1 MRPPAC
7 PQLIRGSVSPMNEER
22 SDRPEPIAGVIT
34 VPERADG
41 QTKLGGRAAKV
52 GEHPED
58 PHEDWQSSV

>member
-1 MRPPAC
+1 
-7 PQLIRGSVSPMNEER
+7 MNEER